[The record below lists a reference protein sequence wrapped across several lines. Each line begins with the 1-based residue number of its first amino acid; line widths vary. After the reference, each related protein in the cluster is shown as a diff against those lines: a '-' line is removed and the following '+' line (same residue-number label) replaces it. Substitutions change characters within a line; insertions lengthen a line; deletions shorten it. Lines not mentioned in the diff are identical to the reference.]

1 MKDEF
6 KGKTIILGVP
16 DNFGLQERFVENLEF
31 LGFDIKVLKYSNNL
45 IKISLIQLII
55 HNYKKIIYKD
65 STYKRVVKKNKSKN
79 LMIEILNSLK
89 GKVDYAL
96 FIRPDLFDKTVTSI
110 IKTKSNLSIAYQWD
124 GMNRFPEAKNF
135 IHYFD
140 KFYLFDINDLK
151 LYPNCEIITNF
162 YFDDLVKNDYEQV
175 YDVFFIGTYIES
187 RIEYFIKIA
196 EFFQKLNFKSKYYL
210 ISPNKKFPSKLERL
224 KDKIIYLNNEVSFR
238 KNIEEL
244 KKSRFLLDFNNDVHY
259 GISLRTFEAVGYKK
273 KLITTNPLVKYFDFY
288 HPANIYVIED
298 DNFTGL
304 KEFLAIP
311 YQDLPIEIVEKYSFT
326 NWLKNVLQIEP
337 HYKITIPYGT
347 KD

>member
-16 DNFGLQERFVENLEF
+16 YHFGLPERFKENLEY
-31 LGFDIKVLKYSNNL
+31 LGFEVVLIKHSYKSA
-45 IKISLIQLII
+45 KISLKDIII
-55 HNYKKIIYKD
+55 HNYKKTFKKD
-65 STYKRVVKKNKSKN
+65 RTH
-79 LMIEILNSLK
+79 K
-89 GKVDYAL
+89 GKIKTQLTEIYHLQQLSELQSKKDYAL
-96 FIRPDLFDKTVTSI
+96 LIRPDMFSKKVI
-110 IKTKSNLSIAYQWD
+110 QKINNLSNYTVAYQWD
-124 GMNRFPEAKNF
+124 GIERYPEVKNYIDF
-135 IHYFD
+135 FD
-140 KFYLFDINDLK
+140 KFYVFDINDTIHNNSVIPL
-151 LYPNCEIITNF
+151 TNF
-162 YFDDLVKNDYEQV
+162 YFDDLIQGNQSYE
-175 YDVFFIGTYIES
+175 YDVYFVGSYFKERFESLLKLTDFFDANGLRVNFFLTGPKDI
-187 RIEYFIKIA
+187 IA
-196 EFFQKLNFKSKYYL
+196 KPYNGKQL
-210 ISPNKKFPSKLERL
+210 IQHVPLEM
-224 KDKIIYLNNEVSFR
+224 SFTE
-238 KNIEEL
+238 NLHLL
-244 KKSRFLLDFNNDVHY
+244 KKSKIILDFKNGVHY

-304 KEFLAIP
+304 KEFLAVP